1 MFKRLHPSFRRALL
15 LSIIPLCLGVSGA
28 LAQSPKKAGAATGA
42 KPVALKPVAPVLL
55 HRSESDVFASTL
67 AGRYAQG
74 INNPTLA
81 AQAWSGAFFRRTSDM
96 ELYHRASAA
105 NLEIGDLE
113 MVARMAKMVAP
124 GQRPPKAVL
133 TLAIEALGQGRYQDT
148 MRLLDGQKFSPSL
161 SQFAS
166 HLRAY
171 ALVGQGQSQKAI
183 ELAAQPTGIVEL
195 DEAALMSRA
204 ILLARAKRLQEAVTL
219 FERARTLGQ
228 ESPAGLRF
236 YSQLLLATGEKDKAE
251 ALLVPL
257 AGRSSVKGSSFDAP
271 LANLRAGEP
280 AHVALNA
287 QDFAAIGM
295 LTLVEA
301 MADSRPPT
309 ETSDLLFLLAYF
321 NPRSNEV
328 AAALGQHLATHG
340 YDELAEP
347 YLQRVSADSPDF
359 VAARTELAWLI
370 YGRDPNR
377 ALQEARSLA
386 TKYPKSF
393 AAMTLLADMLAANRL
408 DSEAEA
414 TYHQLIK
421 WAEEAKWSPVEIWP
435 LYFGRGGARER
446 LGRWPEALADL
457 RLAKAAA
464 PNQPNVLNYLGY
476 ALADRGENLDEAVT
490 MLRNAMRLRPGSG
503 AILDSYGW
511 ALFKSG
517 RLEEAA
523 TILER
528 AAGLAPNLAEVADHL
543 GDVYWHTGRPE
554 EARLEWQRALSLN
567 PTEEQT
573 KALETK
579 LANGLPPDPNRAA
592 DAAILAQTKSN

>member
-1 MFKRLHPSFRRALL
+1 M
-15 LSIIPLCLGVSGA
+15 
-28 LAQSPKKAGAATGA
+28 AQSPKKAGASTTA
-42 KPVALKPVAPVLL
+42 KPAALKPVAPVLL
-55 HRSESDVFASTL
+55 QRSESDVFAATL

-81 AQAWSGAFFRRTSDM
+81 AQAWSGAFFRRTSDL

-105 NLEIGDLE
+105 NLEIGNLE

-148 MRLLDGQKFSPSL
+148 IRLLDGQKFSPSL

-171 ALVGQGQSQKAI
+171 ALFGQGQSQKAI
-183 ELAAQPTGIVEL
+183 ELAAQPTGMAEL

-204 ILLARAKRLQEAVTL
+204 ILLVRAKRLQEAVAL

-236 YSQLLLATGEKDKAE
+236 YSQLLLTTGEKDKAE
-251 ALLVPL
+251 ALLAPL
-257 AGRSSVKGSSFDAP
+257 AGRSSVKASSFDAA
-271 LANLRAGEP
+271 LANLRSGEP

-287 QDFAAIGM
+287 QDFVAIGM

-321 NPRSNEV
+321 NPRSHEV

-347 YLQRVSADSPDF
+347 YLQRVSADSPDY

-370 YGRDPNR
+370 YARDPNR
-377 ALQEARSLA
+377 ALKEARSLA
-386 TKYPKSF
+386 TNYPKSF

-414 TYHQLIK
+414 TYHQLIQ
-421 WAEEAKWSPVEIWP
+421 WAEQAKWSPVEIWS

-476 ALADRGENLDEAVT
+476 ALADRGENLDEAVI